1 MSFGG
6 SDDVVPF
13 VNFSKKIFGL
23 LLRVFLS
30 KRKKIAT

>member
-1 MSFGG
+1 MSFGD
-6 SDDVVPF
+6 SDEVVPF
-13 VNFSKKIFGL
+13 VNFSKKIFDL